1 MSAAPGSVRAF
12 SPAPAP
18 STRPSSLCLARVR
31 ISLLH
36 ASRRPNIASWRWY
49 TVFEESQHELDTLI
63 RAAEGV
69 GKSTIVTSFIKE
81 AFVPDVCTYSNC
93 LLSR

>member
-1 MSAAPGSVRAF
+1 MR
-12 SPAPAP
+12 
-18 STRPSSLCLARVR
+18 T
-31 ISLLH
+31 
-36 ASRRPNIASWRWY
+36 
-49 TVFEESQHELDTLI
+49 
-63 RAAEGV
+63 AEGV